1 LAAGDYYMSAL
12 EHALMVYEIWF
23 LKDQFAVGFLVAEKG
38 KKSYVN
44 RRNSTKN
51 KIPSDRELQA
61 KIRGLLRGA
70 DFSKVSCKK

>member
-1 LAAGDYYMSAL
+1 MSAL

-61 KIRGLLRGA
+61 KIRGLLREA